1 MKSTLGTIVIALL
14 LATQVGAQD
23 AEKTR
28 PKETRPASPPHG
40 TTSPSQAAT
49 PEQPRAA
56 EGQLANVRIE
66 LTITD
71 QRGDAPPVTKTVSMM
86 TADRTPSRVRTRG
99 DIMTQMGP
107 RGVILNVDAR
117 PLILPRDKVRL
128 ELTIEYH
135 VPRTSDP
142 A

>member
-40 TTSPSQAAT
+40 TTSPPQAVT
-49 PEQPRAA
+49 PEQPRAV

-71 QRGDAPPVTKTVSMM
+71 QRGDAAPVTKTVSMM
-86 TADRTPSRVRTRG
+86 TADRTPPRYRPAAIPNASSSLVAVVRRMDGNRSRSTR
-99 DIMTQMGP
+99 MTWDVGLS
-107 RGVILNVDAR
+107 G
-117 PLILPRDKVRL
+117 
-128 ELTIEYH
+128 T
-135 VPRTSDP
+135 
-142 A
+142 